1 MDSGNK
7 VLIVGEC
14 HIDLYY
20 KNTLFSDLIENSSKK
35 IMDFYKNS
43 DIKSKNDLKDIL
55 RETISDYHKKIQSSS
70 FIKRGGNGNNSAE
83 LLVNLGIPVK
93 LLTVIGSN
101 ASWMVSELQDLGI
114 DVSSIYLLDKPTP
127 ISTIIDDPPIT
138 KILVAPNFKREM
150 NFDNITISNEVFQ
163 GVKIIFFTP
172 IAEKFRKIVHLVE
185 KIEIISAFSI
195 ELQKVKLYSELK
207 DLSKFKMDILFS
219 NLKDLLEIFKK
230 EIKDSNDIQAIKEMI
245 TEIDKDLHNH
255 SYIRI
260 YTFGRK
266 GSFIRA
272 DNDISLD
279 IPIVPVKVL
288 DQTGAGDT
296 FAAAF
301 LAKLYSI
308 VEDKNKLFTLYQQ
321 KNRENLLNILKECG
335 EFSTYAAAYRLNSG
349 KSPNKKELEK
359 FMKNKELK

>member
-83 LLVNLGIPVK
+83 LLINLGIPVK

-101 ASWMVSELQDLGI
+101 ASWIVSELRDLGI

-138 KILVAPNFKREM
+138 KILVAPKFKQEM
-150 NFDNITISNEVFQ
+150 NFNNITLSNEVFQ
-163 GVKIIFFTP
+163 GVKIIYFTP
-172 IAEKFRKIVHLVE
+172 IAAKFKKIVHMVE
-185 KIEIISAFSI
+185 NSEIISAFSI

-207 DLSKFKMDILFS
+207 DLLKFKMDILFA

-230 EIKDSNDIQAIKEMI
+230 KIEDPNDSQAIEDTI
-245 TEIDKDLHNH
+245 TEIDKKLRTH
-255 SYIRI
+255 SFIRI
-260 YTFGRK
+260 YTSGRK

-272 DNDISLD
+272 DNKINLV

-296 FAAAF
+296 FSAAF
-301 LAKLYSI
+301 LAKLFSI
-308 VEDKNKLFTLYQQ
+308 VENKTKLSTLYQQ
-321 KNRENLLNILKECG
+321 NNRNSLLNTLKQCG
-335 EFSTYAAAYRLNSG
+335 EFSTYAAAYRLNRG
-349 KSPNKKELEK
+349 KSPNKKELEEFIK
-359 FMKNKELK
+359 KM